1 MTIILAHG
9 LGQKGTSWHEVQSFL
24 ELDQAV
30 MCPEL
35 MELTVGRTLTYQH
48 LYQKFSEYC
57 NQFEGKLKVCGLSLG
72 AVLALN
78 YAVDHPGKVHHLILV
93 APQYKMPNNLFAIQN
108 GVFRLLPAKLFLK
121 NGFQKSDILSLT
133 RSMKGLNFEA
143 KLGNLVGAVTICYGS
158 KDIFNKKAAQKLFNK
173 INQSQLLAVPKAGHE
188 MNVDSPKELAE
199 IIKSMNPKPPKGI

>member
-1 MTIILAHG
+1 MTIILVHG
-9 LGQKGTSWHEVQSFL
+9 LGQKGNSWQEVKSFL

-35 MELTVGRTLTYQH
+35 MELTVGSTLTYQH

-57 NQFEGKLKVCGLSLG
+57 NQFEGKLKLCGLSLG

-78 YAVDHPGKVHHLILV
+78 YAVDHPEKVHHLILV
-93 APQYKMPNNLFAIQN
+93 APQYKMPNNLLAIQN

-133 RSMKGLNFEA
+133 HSMIGLNFEA
-143 KLGNLVGAVTICYGS
+143 KLGEVRGAVTICYGS
-158 KDIFNKKAAQKLFNK
+158 KDIFNRRGSKNLFEK
-173 INQSQLLAVPKAGHE
+173 IKQSQLLVVPKAGHE
-188 MNVDSPKELAE
+188 INVEAPKELAE
-199 IIKSMNPKPPKGI
+199 IIKNLSII